1 MFLEEEKTM
10 KRYLFG
16 FATVLAAAGVTS
28 LITARR
34 IEAQYSSPV
43 KVVNTT
49 SAPAIAS
56 LMDDPGRSPYQSTMF
71 NNTCTGFNQCTFLNF
86 APVPAGHR
94 LVITRIT
101 ADFLIGPTAADTSL
115 TVFLQGGSGTTGFLH
130 VWNPQVLNQNPV
142 LSQSVTAYVDAGQTF
157 FVSAQLGSG
166 PFQSGSPTF
175 DHATVVTVTG
185 YMLDCTSAPCAPI
198 AH

>member
-1 MFLEEEKTM
+1 M
-10 KRYLFG
+10 KRYLLG
-16 FATVLAAAGVTS
+16 FATILAAAGLTS

-56 LMDDPGRSPYQSTMF
+56 LMDDPGRTPFQSNVF
-71 NNTCTGFNQCTFLNF
+71 NNSCAGFNDCTFLNF
-86 APVPAGHR
+86 VPVPAGHR
-94 LVITRIT
+94 LVITRI
-101 ADFLIGPTAADTSL
+101 AASFLIGPPAANTVLTVSL
-115 TVFLQGGSGTTGFLH
+115 TGGSASTGFNH
-130 VWNPQVLNQNPV
+130 AWNPPLLNQNPV

-157 FVSAQLGSG
+157 FVDAQLGPG
-166 PFQSGSPTF
+166 GSPTF
-175 DHATVVTVTG
+175 GNAAVVTVTG
-185 YMLDCTSAPCAPI
+185 YMLDCTAAPCAPI